1 MTSAT
6 GPQATPAARPPAT
19 DILDGG
25 AVDARVEAL
34 LAQMTLEEKIG
45 QLTQV
50 SGQQTLT
57 GPLNLAAADQDGLR
71 SGRVG
76 SMLNVLGVRYTR
88 GYQEE
93 ALHSRLK
100 IPLLFAHDVIHGYL
114 TTFPVPLAE
123 AASFDLAAIERSARV
138 AATEAAAAGIHWTF
152 APMVDLTR
160 DPRWGRVTEG
170 AGEDPY
176 LAAQIAAAR
185 VRGLQGRRRGD
196 TDAVLATAKHFAGY
210 GATVGGRE
218 YDSVDMSLRQLWEAH
233 LPPFKVACDAG
244 VASIMNAFSDLNGVP
259 ATGHR
264 YLLRDVLKGAWGFE
278 GVVVSDWA
286 SIGEMVAHGHAEDAR
301 HAAELALNAGTDV
314 DMESHAYRQHLPTL
328 VAQDRVDMTL
338 VDDAVRRV
346 LRLKFELGLFEDPYR
361 FSDPAREQ
369 VLLGHPAHRQA
380 AREMAARSIVL
391 LKNGTRAGRPVLP
404 LAPTL
409 KAIAFIGPLVKAH
422 QDHHGAWAVTL
433 PEVDYERFIVSPWQG
448 LQQRLGGQTS
458 LLYAKGCDIDSPRR
472 DGFAEAVAAASV
484 ADLVIASVGESAS
497 MSGEARSRSRIG
509 LPGVQEELF
518 QVLRATGK
526 PLVLLV
532 HAGRPLIINQAAEC
546 ADAVLY
552 AWWLGSEAGHAIAD
566 VLSGDHNPAARL
578 PMSFPRHEGQIPI
591 YYNHFSTGRPR
602 QASAQAP
609 WAGGYIDVD
618 ASPAYP
624 FGHGLSYTQ
633 FTYADLQLDR
643 PRLRADETLTVTLRL
658 RNAGPVAGDEVVQL
672 YLRDRVASVVRP
684 VMELKGFQRV
694 HLQAGESRELHF
706 TIDRESLAF
715 YDASLQRV
723 AEPGWFD
730 LMVGASCVDLRLRGS
745 FELVA

>member
-1 MTSAT
+1 MK
-6 GPQATPAARPPAT
+6 PAAESNPDPASDTLHEDAEGFPPLLT
-19 DILDGG
+19 
-25 AVDARVEAL
+25 RVEAL

-50 SGQQTLT
+50 SGNQAQT
-57 GPLNLAAADQDGLR
+57 GPLSLASADRDGLR

-76 SMLNVLGVRYTR
+76 SMLNVLGAHYTR
-88 GYQEE
+88 AHQEE
-93 ALHSRLK
+93 AMQSRLK

-123 AASFDLAAIERSARV
+123 AASFDLQAIEKSARV
-138 AATEAAAAGIHWTF
+138 SAIEAAAAGIHWTF
-152 APMVDLTR
+152 APMVDVTR

-185 VRGLQGRRRGD
+185 VKGLQGRERGD
-196 TDAVLATAKHFAGY
+196 TNAVLATAKHFAGY

-218 YDSVDMSLRQLWEAH
+218 YDSVDMSLRQLWETH
-233 LPPFKVACDAG
+233 LPPFKAARDADA
-244 VASIMNAFSDLNGVP
+244 ASFMNAFNDLNGVP
-259 ATGHR
+259 ATGNR
-264 YLLRDVLKGAWGFE
+264 YLLRDILKGAWGFE

-286 SIGEMVAHGHAEDAR
+286 SIGEMVPHGHAADAR
-301 HAAELALNAGTDV
+301 QAAELALNAGTDI
-314 DMESHAYRQHLPTL
+314 DMESSAYRAYLPAL
-328 VAQDRVDMTL
+328 VAEGRVSLAL

-361 FSDPAREQ
+361 FSDPAREKA
-369 VLLGHPAHRQA
+369 LLGHPSHRQA

-404 LAPTL
+404 LDPAL
-409 KAIAFIGPLVKAH
+409 KTIAFIGPLVKAH
-422 QDHHGAWAVTL
+422 KDHHGAWAVTL
-433 PEVDYERFIVSPWQG
+433 PEVDYEKFIVSPWEG
-448 LQQRLGGQTS
+448 LQQRLNGRSQ
-458 LLYAKGCDIDSPRR
+458 LLYAQGCDIEGTRR
-472 DGFAEAVAAASV
+472 DGFAQAVAAASA
-484 ADLVIASVGESAS
+484 ADLVIASVGESAA

-509 LPGVQEELF
+509 LPGVQEELL
-518 QVLRATGK
+518 QALHATGK
-526 PLVLLV
+526 PLVVLV
-532 HAGRPLIINQAAEC
+532 NAGRPLIFNGAAEH

-552 AWWLGSEAGHAIAD
+552 TWWLGSEAGHAIAD

-602 QASAQAP
+602 QASAQVP

-618 ASPAYP
+618 ASPAYA

-633 FTYADLQLDR
+633 FAYADLQLDR

-658 RNAGPVAGDEVVQL
+658 SNTGPVAGDEVVQL
-672 YLRDRVASVVRP
+672 YLRDRVGSVVRP

-694 HLQAGESRELHF
+694 HLLPAESRELRF
-706 TIDRESLAF
+706 AINRESLAF
-715 YDASLQRV
+715 YNDSLQCV

-730 LMVGASCVDLRLRGS
+730 VMVGVSSADIRLRGS
-745 FELVA
+745 FELMD

>member
-1 MTSAT
+1 MSNHTDPAIAIAT
-6 GPQATPAARPPAT
+6 
-19 DILDGG
+19 
-25 AVDARVEAL
+25 RVEDL

-50 SGQQTLT
+50 SGNLTLT
-57 GPLNLAAADQDGLR
+57 GPLNVAATDRDGLR
-71 SGRVG
+71 QGRVG
-76 SMLNVLGVRYTR
+76 SMLNVLGTRYTR

-93 ALHSRLK
+93 ALQSRLK

-176 LAAQIAAAR
+176 LASQIAAAR

-218 YDSVDMSLRQLWEAH
+218 YDSVDMSLRQLWETH
-233 LPPFKVACDAG
+233 LPPFMAACDAG
-244 VASIMNAFSDLNGVP
+244 AASFMNAFSDLNGVP
-259 ATGHR
+259 STGHH
-264 YLLRDVLKGAWGFE
+264 YLLRDILKGAWRFE

-286 SIGEMVAHGHAEDAR
+286 SIGEMVAHGHAQDAR

-314 DMESHAYRQHLPTL
+314 DMESHAYRQHLPAL
-328 VAQDRVDMTL
+328 VALGRVNPAL

-369 VLLGHPAHRQA
+369 AMLGRPAHRQA

-391 LKNGTRAGRPVLP
+391 LKNDTRAGRPVLP
-404 LAPTL
+404 LDPTL
-409 KAIAFIGPLVKAH
+409 KTIAFIGPLVKAH

-433 PEVDYERFIVSPWQG
+433 PGVDYERFIVSPWQG

-472 DGFAEAVAAASV
+472 DGFAEAVAAASA

-509 LPGVQEELF
+509 LPGVQEELL

-532 HAGRPLIINQAAEC
+532 HAGRPLIIHQAAEC

-552 AWWLGSEAGHAIAD
+552 AWWLGSETGHAIAD

-591 YYNHFSTGRPR
+591 FYNHFSTGRPR
-602 QASAQAP
+602 QASTQTP

-618 ASPAYP
+618 SSPAYP

-633 FTYADLQLDR
+633 FAYADLQLDR

-658 RNAGPVAGDEVVQL
+658 HNTGSVAGDEVVQL

-684 VMELKGFQRV
+684 VMELKRFQRV

-706 TIDRESLAF
+706 TLDRESLAF

>member
-6 GPQATPAARPPAT
+6 GPQANPAARPPAT
-19 DILDGG
+19 DNRDGG
-25 AVDARVEAL
+25 AIDARVEAL

-93 ALHSRLK
+93 ALQSRLK

-152 APMVDLTR
+152 APMVDVSR

-185 VRGLQGRRRGD
+185 VRGLQGRQRGD

-218 YDSVDMSLRQLWEAH
+218 YDSVDMSLRQLWETH
-233 LPPFKVACDAG
+233 LPPFKAARDAG
-244 VASIMNAFSDLNGVP
+244 AASFMNAFNDLNGVP
-259 ATGHR
+259 ATGNR
-264 YLLRDVLKGAWGFE
+264 YLLRDILKGAWGFE

-286 SIGEMVAHGHAEDAR
+286 SIGEMVPHGHAADSKQ
-301 HAAELALNAGTDV
+301 AAELALNAGTDI
-314 DMESHAYRQHLPTL
+314 DMESSAYRNHLPAL
-328 VAQDRVDMTL
+328 LAEGCMSSEL

-361 FSDPAREQ
+361 FSDAVREQ
-369 VLLGHPAHRQA
+369 ALLGHTSHRQA

-404 LAPTL
+404 LDPAL
-409 KAIAFIGPLVKAH
+409 KTIAFIGPLVKAH
-422 QDHHGAWAVTL
+422 KDHHGAWAVTL
-433 PEVDYERFIVSPWQG
+433 PEVDYEQFIVSPWEG
-448 LQQRLGGQTS
+448 LQQRLNGRTH
-458 LLYAKGCDIDSPRR
+458 LLYAQGCDIEGTRR
-472 DGFAEAVAAASV
+472 DGFAEAVAAASA
-484 ADLVIASVGESAS
+484 ADLVIASVGESAA

-509 LPGVQEELF
+509 LPGVQEELL
-518 QVLRATGK
+518 QALQTTGK

-532 HAGRPLIINQAAEC
+532 HAGRPLIFNQAAKR

-552 AWWLGSEAGHAIAD
+552 TWWLGSEAGHAMAD

-591 YYNHFSTGRPR
+591 YYAHFSTGRPR
-602 QASAQAP
+602 QASAQTP

-618 ASPAYP
+618 ASPAYA

-633 FTYADLQLDR
+633 FAYTDLQLNR
-643 PRLRADETLTVTLRL
+643 PYLRADETLTLTLRL
-658 RNAGPVAGDEVVQL
+658 SNTGPAAGDEVVQL

-694 HLQAGESRELHF
+694 HLQAGESRELCF
-706 TIDRESLAF
+706 DIGRESLAF
-715 YDASLQRV
+715 YNAHLERV
-723 AEPGWFD
+723 VESGWFD
-730 LMVGASCVDLRLRGS
+730 VMVGASSADIRLRAS